1 LVLAHPTNLGGRLGI
16 KLPESVLGKM
26 VITSDGSEAWALSS
40 SGFISLPLAKLFDY
54 PILMPETQTVF
65 LAIDDCNKG
74 LSRAQLRVTN
84 AGKGKL
90 TFAVPNTGAA
100 LVAQVT
106 TGVAPST
113 INFVMEPGR
122 AGVTR
127 QAGTNLY
134 TGSATNSGSP
144 VNVVLASNDA
154 INLPN
159 VIKVFMN
166 FRQSDQ
172 RGMVFPVPT
181 GLNQGQ
187 GLWDILLDEP
197 RGRLYLS
204 NAGFNRVEVFDIR
217 NQKFLAPIEVGQ
229 LPRSM
234 AMSLDGSQLYIANG
248 GGESIQVIDLESRAL
263 IDQVQF
269 PPLPR
274 AGNQGVIVPET
285 IAMGTS
291 GLQFIMSN
299 GSFWK
304 LVGNYAT
311 LRPTVSIVPATI
323 GGPRHLAASA
333 NGETLVAMSGT
344 GVVYQYNAIID
355 AYTNSRQVYNQT
367 PISYFGPL
375 AAANNNAYFLAGGQ
389 ILSSSLTPVGG
400 AERPGATQTT
410 PSPIPGQPPIQ
421 TIVSAGQRN
430 VAAVVPLNDNQFLR
444 MTTPVRQAITST
456 TRDDP
461 RTQMEIIDVRNF
473 SESIIA

>member
-1 LVLAHPTNLGGRLGI
+1 
-16 KLPESVLGKM
+16 
-26 VITSDGSEAWALSS
+26 
-40 SGFISLPLAKLFDY
+40 
-54 PILMPETQTVF
+54 
-65 LAIDDCNKG
+65 
-74 LSRAQLRVTN
+74 
-84 AGKGKL
+84 
-90 TFAVPNTGAA
+90 
-100 LVAQVT
+100 
-106 TGVAPST
+106 
-113 INFVMEPGR
+113 
-122 AGVTR
+122 
-127 QAGTNLY
+127 
-134 TGSATNSGSP
+134 
-144 VNVVLASNDA
+144 
-154 INLPN
+154 
-159 VIKVFMN
+159 
-166 FRQSDQ
+166 
-172 RGMVFPVPT
+172 
-181 GLNQGQ
+181 
-187 GLWDILLDEP
+187 
-197 RGRLYLS
+197 
-204 NAGFNRVEVFDIR
+204 
-217 NQKFLAPIEVGQ
+217 
-229 LPRSM
+229 
-234 AMSLDGSQLYIANG
+234 
-248 GGESIQVIDLESRAL
+248 
-263 IDQVQF
+263 
-269 PPLPR
+269 
-274 AGNQGVIVPET
+274 
-285 IAMGTS
+285 
-291 GLQFIMSN
+291 MSN

-323 GGPRHLAASA
+323 GGPRYLVASA

-473 SESIIA
+473 SESIIAVLPENPVFNVLAANRVNIPVRQMVVDSQGTAYSITLSGLSVIPLAARTATTQPRLPLGARAIVNSQDGSTNIRPGSFVTITGQSLASAAAADTLPAPSLLGGSCVTFNDVPLTLIQTSPTQIQAQVPSNVRPGQNVVQVRSLANAQQSDPVVVTVQRAQ